1 MSKETV
7 FHKAPAFIQN
17 LMVSLYNILEY
28 RKRYGKNYLKYKSLF
43 HKNSNLSIKELNN
56 IQKEK
61 YSDFIHF
68 VKRNSQF
75 YNNLYKGI
83 QQPEVIANISKLPIL
98 SKEIVRSNL
107 KDIHTLS
114 KNKAIISKTGGTT
127 GKSLEVRFTEDSM
140 QERFALLDN
149 FREQFGYKLGKKTAW
164 FSGKNLLNKRDLNK
178 KRFWKTDYFYK
189 VRYYSTF
196 HIHQK
201 YLKYYL
207 ENLIQY
213 QPEYLVGFS
222 SSIIEIARYG
232 NRHNIQFPKGLIKA
246 IFPTAETISPSIRK
260 ILSEYF
266 HTEVY
271 DQYATSE
278 GAPFIF
284 ECKNHNL
291 HLELQSGVFEVLDE
305 NNQPTK
311 SGKLVITSFTTYGT
325 PLIRF
330 DIGDRITLSDK
341 NCRCG
346 NNNPLVNRI
355 DGRIDDYIYAPEIG
369 KINLGNISNTL
380 KDVHGVIKFQ
390 VIQEAL
396 NTLEIKLIIDKATYT
411 KKDKNKFISNF
422 RDRIGNALTIKL
434 IYVENI
440 PLEKSGKFR
449 LIKNSIKHLV

>member
-1 MSKETV
+1 MSKETI
-7 FHKAPAFIQN
+7 FHKAPTFIQN

-28 RKRYGKNYLKYKSLF
+28 RKRYGKNYFKYKSIF
-43 HKNSNLSIKELNN
+43 NKNNDLSIEDLQV

-61 YSDFIHF
+61 YTDFIRF
-68 VKRNSQF
+68 VKENSQF

-83 QQPEVIANISKLPIL
+83 QYPENISNISKLPII
-98 SKEIVRSNL
+98 SKEIVRINL
-107 KDIHTLS
+107 EDIYTIAE
-114 KNKAIISKTGGTT
+114 NKGITSKTGGTT
-127 GKSLEVRFTEDSM
+127 GKSLEVRFTENDM
-140 QERFALLDN
+140 RERFALLDN
-149 FREQFGYKLGKKTAW
+149 FRGQFGYKLGKKTAW

-178 KRFWKTDYFYK
+178 NRFWKTDYFYK

-213 QPEYLVGFS
+213 KPEFMVGFP
-222 SSIIEIARYG
+222 SSIMEIAKYG
-232 NRHNIQFPKGLIKA
+232 IRNNIQFPEGIIRA
-246 IFPTAETISPSIRK
+246 IFPTAETITPSIRK
-260 ILSEYF
+260 TLSEFF
-266 HTEVY
+266 HAEVY

-284 ECKNHNL
+284 ECKHHNL
-291 HLELQSGVFEVLDE
+291 HLELQSGVFEVLDDT
-305 NNQPTK
+305 NQPTK
-311 SGKLVITSFTTYGT
+311 SGRLVVTSFTTHGT

-330 DIGDRITLSDK
+330 DIGDNITLSDR
-341 NCRCG
+341 NCKCG
-346 NNNPLVNRI
+346 NNNPLVERI
-355 DGRIDDYIYAPEIG
+355 DGRIDDYIYSPEIG

-390 VIQEAL
+390 VIQESL
-396 NTLEIKLIIDKATYT
+396 DTIEIKTIVDKLSYT
-411 KKDKNKFISNF
+411 KKDENKFISNF
-422 RDRIGNALTIKL
+422 RDRVGKTMTINL